1 MAHGTKSAIVRHS
14 GFHKWWMLLRPH
26 TLVASFVPVFLGTTV
41 AMSYESFHF
50 TRFFVMLISCF
61 LIQTSANLFNEYY
74 DYKKGQDDEHT
85 VGNGGAIVR
94 NGMKPGFILFLAIF
108 LYVLAILGGV
118 YLCMDVNNW
127 WIGLLGIISML
138 VGYLYT
144 GGPYPI
150 AYTPFGEIM
159 AGFFMG
165 GIITYIS
172 FYIQAGFI
180 SSFIVY
186 VSIPVMVLVGNLLL
200 ANSIRDLEPDKANG
214 RLTLAILLGRKG
226 ALVLFTAAFIFAYA
240 WEIALI
246 FTVEATPW
254 ILIILLS
261 VPEAIKAVR
270 HFIGKSVPITMV
282 PAMKATSKALTFFG
296 LLLAIAFLISLLSAN
311 MIDF

>member
-246 FTVEATPW
+246 FTVQATPW

-270 HFIGKSVPITMV
+270 RFIGKSVPITMV

-296 LLLAIAFLISLLSAN
+296 ILLAIAFLISLLSAN

>member
-246 FTVEATPW
+246 FTAEATPW

-270 HFIGKSVPITMV
+270 RFIGKSVPITMV

>member
-200 ANSIRDLEPDKANG
+200 ANSIRDLEPDKANE

-226 ALVLFTAAFIFAYA
+226 ALVLFAAAFIFAYA

-246 FTVEATPW
+246 FTVQATPW

-270 HFIGKSVPITMV
+270 RFIGKSVPITMV

-311 MIDF
+311 MVDF

>member
-50 TRFFVMLISCF
+50 TRFLVMLISCF

-74 DYKKGQDDEHT
+74 DFKKGQDDEHT

-108 LYVLAILGGV
+108 LYVLAILGGI

-127 WIGLLGIISML
+127 WIGLLGIISMI

-165 GIITYIS
+165 GIITFIS

-226 ALVLFTAAFIFAYA
+226 ALILFTSAFIFAYV

-261 VPEAIKAVR
+261 APEAIKAVR
-270 HFIGKSVPITMV
+270 RFIGKSVPITMV

-296 LLLAIAFLISLLSAN
+296 ILLAIAFLISLLSAN
-311 MIDF
+311 MVDF

>member
-50 TRFFVMLISCF
+50 TRFLVMLISCF

-74 DYKKGQDDEHT
+74 DFKKGQDDEHT

-108 LYVLAILGGV
+108 LYVLAILGGI

-127 WIGLLGIISML
+127 WIGLLGIISMV

-165 GIITYIS
+165 GIITFIS

-226 ALVLFTAAFIFAYA
+226 ALILFTFAFIFAYV

-246 FTVEATPW
+246 FTIQATPW

-270 HFIGKSVPITMV
+270 RFIGKSVPITMV

-296 LLLAIAFLISLLSAN
+296 ILLAIAFLISLLSAN
-311 MIDF
+311 MVDF

>member
-50 TRFFVMLISCF
+50 TRFLVMLISCF

-74 DYKKGQDDEHT
+74 DFKKGQDDEHT

-108 LYVLAILGGV
+108 LYVLAILGGI

-127 WIGLLGIISML
+127 WIGLLGIISMV

-165 GIITYIS
+165 GIITFIS

-226 ALVLFTAAFIFAYA
+226 ALILFTFAFIFAYV

-246 FTVEATPW
+246 FTIEATPW

-261 VPEAIKAVR
+261 IPEAIKAVR
-270 HFIGKSVPITMV
+270 RFIGKSVPITMV

-296 LLLAIAFLISLLSAN
+296 ILLAIAFLISLLSAN
-311 MIDF
+311 MVDF

>member
-50 TRFFVMLISCF
+50 TRFLVMLISCF

-74 DYKKGQDDEHT
+74 DFKKGQDDEHT

-127 WIGLLGIISML
+127 WIGLLGIISMV

-165 GIITYIS
+165 GIITFIS

-226 ALVLFTAAFIFAYA
+226 ALILFTSAFIFAYV

-270 HFIGKSVPITMV
+270 RFIGKSVPITMV

-296 LLLAIAFLISLLSAN
+296 ILLAIAFLISLLSAN
-311 MIDF
+311 MVDF

>member
-50 TRFFVMLISCF
+50 TRFLVMLISCF

-74 DYKKGQDDEHT
+74 DFKKGQDDEHT

-165 GIITYIS
+165 GIITFIS

-226 ALVLFTAAFIFAYA
+226 ALILFTLAFIFAYV

-270 HFIGKSVPITMV
+270 RFIGKSVPITMV

>member
-270 HFIGKSVPITMV
+270 RFIGKSVPITMV

-296 LLLAIAFLISLLSAN
+296 ILLAIAFLISLLSAN

>member
-50 TRFFVMLISCF
+50 TRFLVMLISCF

-74 DYKKGQDDEHT
+74 DFKKGQDDEHT

-165 GIITYIS
+165 GIITFIS

-180 SSFIVY
+180 GSFIVY

-226 ALVLFTAAFIFAYA
+226 ALILFTLAFIFAYV

-270 HFIGKSVPITMV
+270 RFIGKSVPITMV

-311 MIDF
+311 MVDF

>member
-1 MAHGTKSAIVRHS
+1 MAHGSKSAIARRS

-26 TLVASFVPVFLGTTV
+26 TLVASFVPVFLGTSV
-41 AMSYESFHF
+41 AMSYETFHF
-50 TRFFVMLISCF
+50 TRFLVMLISCF

-74 DYKKGQDDEHT
+74 DFKKGQDDEHT

-108 LYVLAILGGV
+108 LYVLAILGGI

-127 WIGLLGIISML
+127 WIGLLGIISMV

-165 GIITYIS
+165 GIITFIS

-180 SSFIVY
+180 GSFIVY

-226 ALVLFTAAFIFAYA
+226 ALALFIGAFIFAYV

-246 FTVEATPW
+246 FTIEATPW

-261 VPEAIKAVR
+261 VPEAVKAVR

-296 LLLAIAFLISLLSAN
+296 ILLAIAFLISLLSAN
-311 MIDF
+311 MVDF

>member
-246 FTVEATPW
+246 FTIEATPW

-270 HFIGKSVPITMV
+270 RFIGKSVPITMV

>member
-270 HFIGKSVPITMV
+270 RFIGKSVPITMV

>member
-50 TRFFVMLISCF
+50 TRFLVMLISCF

-74 DYKKGQDDEHT
+74 DFKKGQDDEHT

-108 LYVLAILGGV
+108 LYVLAILGGI

-127 WIGLLGIISML
+127 WIGLLGIISMV

-165 GIITYIS
+165 GIITFIS

-226 ALVLFTAAFIFAYA
+226 ALILFTLAFIFAYV

-246 FTVEATPW
+246 FTIQATPW

-270 HFIGKSVPITMV
+270 RFIGKSVPITMV
-282 PAMKATSKALTFFG
+282 PAMKATSKALTLFG
-296 LLLAIAFLISLLSAN
+296 ILLAVAFLISLLSAN
-311 MIDF
+311 MVDF

>member
-50 TRFFVMLISCF
+50 TRFLVMLISCF

-74 DYKKGQDDEHT
+74 DFKKGQDDEHT

-165 GIITYIS
+165 GIITFIS

-226 ALVLFTAAFIFAYA
+226 ALILFTLAFIFAYV

-270 HFIGKSVPITMV
+270 RFIGKSVPITMV

-296 LLLAIAFLISLLSAN
+296 LLLAIAFLISLLSVN

>member
-50 TRFFVMLISCF
+50 TRFLVMLISCF

-74 DYKKGQDDEHT
+74 DFKKGQDDEHT

-108 LYVLAILGGV
+108 LYVLAILGGI

-127 WIGLLGIISML
+127 WIGLLGIISMV

-165 GIITYIS
+165 GIITFIS

-226 ALVLFTAAFIFAYA
+226 ALILFTFAFIFAYV

-246 FTVEATPW
+246 FTIEATPW

-270 HFIGKSVPITMV
+270 RFIGKSVPITMV

-296 LLLAIAFLISLLSAN
+296 ILLAIAFLISLLSAN
-311 MIDF
+311 MVDF

>member
-246 FTVEATPW
+246 FTVEATQW

-270 HFIGKSVPITMV
+270 RFIGKSVPITMV

>member
-226 ALVLFTAAFIFAYA
+226 ALVLFTVAFIFAYA

-270 HFIGKSVPITMV
+270 RFIGKSVPITMV

>member
-50 TRFFVMLISCF
+50 TRFLVMLISCF

-74 DYKKGQDDEHT
+74 DFKKGQDDEHT

-165 GIITYIS
+165 GIITFIS

-186 VSIPVMVLVGNLLL
+186 VTIPVMVLVGNLLL

-226 ALVLFTAAFIFAYA
+226 ALILFTLAFIFAYV

-270 HFIGKSVPITMV
+270 RFIGKSVPITMV